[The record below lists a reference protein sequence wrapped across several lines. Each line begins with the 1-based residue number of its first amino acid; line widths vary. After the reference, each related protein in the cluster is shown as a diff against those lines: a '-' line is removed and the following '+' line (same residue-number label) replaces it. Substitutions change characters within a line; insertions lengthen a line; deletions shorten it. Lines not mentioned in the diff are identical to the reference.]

1 MSDYTTLYAGEDD
14 HGPLLVMEDKEV
26 RLLSFGDNDEQSK
39 LLKSALHVPMH
50 TYLQA
55 MLLVLLFIKPKR
67 VIVLGLGGGGLIH
80 ALRNFDRGINITA
93 VELREAVIEVAKR
106 YFWLPQGKKLN
117 LIHQDANEFLSEA
130 NHKKADV
137 IFADIYHGDGVDE
150 QQLSE
155 TFIANAAGLL
165 KAEGYLVLNCWK
177 EHSRNTALLTQLEQ
191 HFGDVR
197 ACLTGGG
204 NWVVLA
210 GKQVRQISASGLK
223 AEAQQ
228 LSQQLDF
235 PLSRSLTRFEPW
247 ES

>member
-1 MSDYTTLYAGEDD
+1 MSDYTTLYTGEDD

-106 YFWLPQGKKLN
+106 YFWLPLGKKLN
-117 LIHQDANEFLSEA
+117 LIHQDANAFLA
-130 NHKKADV
+130 DGDHKKADV

-155 TFIANAAGLL
+155 TFIANAAALL
-165 KAEGYLVLNCWK
+165 KSEGYLVLNCWK
-177 EHSRNTALLTQLEQ
+177 EHSRNATLLALLQK
-191 HFGDVR
+191 HFSDVR

-210 GKQVRQISASGLK
+210 GKQARQISASGLK

-228 LSQQLDF
+228 LSLLLDF
-235 PLSRSLTRFEPW
+235 QLGRSLTRFETW
-247 ES
+247 E